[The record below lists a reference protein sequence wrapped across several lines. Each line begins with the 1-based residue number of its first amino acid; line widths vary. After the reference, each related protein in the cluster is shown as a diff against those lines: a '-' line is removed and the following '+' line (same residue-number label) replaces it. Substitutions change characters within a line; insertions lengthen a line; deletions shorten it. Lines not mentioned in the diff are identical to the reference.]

1 MAQDSRV
8 KKRVSGENG
17 EGETRRRRRCDD
29 GQKGHEE
36 TIEPGRPNIASPMAM
51 AAMDLGIRMPGAD
64 RALPPLAEARHGGL
78 VPRHLPNEAPHHPSP
93 APQPAAEL
101 GVLPRRHRRRVT
113 PP

>member
-51 AAMDLGIRMPGAD
+51 AAMDLGIRMPRAD
-64 RALPPLAEARHGGL
+64 RALSPLAEGRHGA
-78 VPRHLPNEAPHHPSP
+78 VAPRHLAIGARSDPCPT
-93 APQPAAEL
+93 PQPQGEL
-101 GVLPRRHRRRVT
+101 GIFP
-113 PP
+113 